1 MGDPCVVGLDVGGTH
16 SRAVLATVGGRVL
29 GTGRAGG
36 GNPTVL
42 GARTAIAN
50 IVAALRAALGDVPS
64 ERVEACVVGLAGV
77 STLMADPKAPEVLD

>member
-1 MGDPCVVGLDVGGTH
+1 MADPCVVGLDVGGTH

-42 GARTAIAN
+42 GAGAAIAN
-50 IVAALRAALGDVPS
+50 IVAALRAALGDRAGGGSRPVSWVWPGSVP
-64 ERVEACVVGLAGV
+64 
-77 STLMADPKAPEVLD
+77 